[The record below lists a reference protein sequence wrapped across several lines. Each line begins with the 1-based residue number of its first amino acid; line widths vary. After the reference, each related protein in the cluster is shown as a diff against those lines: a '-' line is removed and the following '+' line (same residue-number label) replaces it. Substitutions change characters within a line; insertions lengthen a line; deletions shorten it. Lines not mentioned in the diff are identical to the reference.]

1 MIFKNE
7 EKVYYADT
15 DAYGVVW
22 HGTYL
27 RWLEAARSQFC
38 DAVDCPLD
46 VLAKEHNIIFPV
58 VNINISYKRSAKLYA
73 NIVVETE
80 VKELTKL
87 AVVFHQRIKDQ
98 HDDTLYVDATVKAVA
113 VNDKT
118 GELYRHFPDVVYD
131 KFKSLVQ

>member
-87 AVVFHQRIKDQ
+87 AVVFHQRIKDR
-98 HDDTLYVDATVKAVA
+98 DNDTLYADATVKAVA

-118 GELYRHFPDVVYD
+118 GELFRHFPDVVYN
-131 KFKSLVQ
+131 KI